1 MTRIKICGLT
11 RPEDVLAVVDGG
23 ADALG
28 FVFYPPSKRYVT
40 PEQAGALRALVPP
53 FVTVVALFVNPV
65 RTEVEAVLREVRPH
79 LLQFH
84 GDESAQE
91 CMSYGHPWLKAL
103 RVPKEGGVT
112 GESLAR
118 QMQDYAR
125 ADGCLLDTDSPGYG
139 GSGTVFDH
147 GLLDGWKEENRRRL
161 ILSGGLNEGNIG
173 AAIQR
178 VRPVAVD
185 VSSGVEDA
193 PGIKNALKIRR
204 FIEAVRAAQA

>member
-11 RPEDVLAVVDGG
+11 RPEDVQMVVRQGV
-23 ADALG
+23 DALG

-40 PEQAGALRALVPP
+40 PEQAAALRDLVPP
-53 FVTVVALFVNPV
+53 FVTVVALFVNAA
-65 RTEVEAVLREVRPH
+65 REDVESVLRQVRPH

-84 GDESAQE
+84 GDESAAQ

-112 GESLAR
+112 GEALAL
-118 QMQDYAR
+118 QMQACPQ

-147 GLLDGWKEENRRRL
+147 GLLDGWSEQARGRL
-161 ILSGGLNEGNIG
+161 ILSGGLHEGNV
-173 AAIQR
+173 AQAIRR

-185 VSSGVEDA
+185 VSSGVEA
-193 PGIKNALKIRR
+193 SPGIKSAEKVRR
-204 FIEAVRAAQA
+204 FVEAVRQAGV

>member
-11 RPEDVLAVVDGG
+11 RPDDVRMVARSGV
-23 ADALG
+23 DALG

-40 PEQAGALRALVPP
+40 PEQAAALRTLIPP
-53 FVTVVALFVNPV
+53 FVTVVALFVNAT
-65 RTEVEAVLREVRPH
+65 RTDVETVLRLVRPH

-84 GDESAQE
+84 GDETAE
-91 CMSYGHPWLKAL
+91 HCMSYGHPWLKAL

-112 GESLAR
+112 GAMLAG
-118 QMQDYAR
+118 QMQAYSQ

-147 GLLDGWKEENRRRL
+147 GLLDEWDEPARGRL
-161 ILSGGLNEGNIG
+161 ILSGGLHAGNV
-173 AAIQR
+173 AQAIRR

-193 PGIKNALKIRR
+193 PGIKSAEKVRR
-204 FIEAVRAAQA
+204 FVDAVRQAAE